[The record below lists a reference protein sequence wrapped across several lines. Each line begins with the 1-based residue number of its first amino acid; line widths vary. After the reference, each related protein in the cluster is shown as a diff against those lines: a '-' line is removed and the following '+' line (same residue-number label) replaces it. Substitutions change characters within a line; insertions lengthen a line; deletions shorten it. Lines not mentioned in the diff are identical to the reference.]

1 LPQVSATVKGFSVPG
16 EMAMVTAGF
25 KGFSVAV
32 LPGSPPVEVHLKRSA
47 RARRFSLRV
56 SRLDGK
62 VTLSMP
68 LRAREG
74 EALAFLK
81 GQEGWLR
88 DTLQAMPGAARRPVG
103 LGSVIPVEGR
113 DLLMSPGSGR
123 GVRVEGDR
131 LLIPGDPATAGP
143 RVAAWLKVLA
153 RDRLARASTRYA
165 GLLGRN
171 YSALALRDTRSRWGS
186 CSPDGRLMYSWRLIM
201 APPAVLS
208 YVAAHEVAHL
218 VELNHSPAYWAVV
231 DRIYPGWQAQRAW
244 LHDQGQSL
252 HRLRFQD

>member
-1 LPQVSATVKGFSVPG
+1 
-16 EMAMVTAGF
+16 MAI
-25 KGFSVAV
+25 

-68 LRAREG
+68 VRAREG

-81 GQEGWLR
+81 GNEDWLR
-88 DTLQAMPGAARRPVG
+88 QTLSAMPGPTLQAIGPGTA
-103 LGSVIPVEGR
+103 IQVEG
-113 DLLMSPGSGR
+113 DPLVLTPASGR
-123 GVRVEGDR
+123 GVRAEGG
-131 LLIPGDPATAGP
+131 LLLVPGSPETMGP

-153 RDRLARASTRYA
+153 RDRLATASSHYA
-165 GLLGRN
+165 GLVGRR
-171 YSALALRDTRSRWGS
+171 YTSLAIRDTRSRWGS

-201 APPAVLS
+201 APPAVLD

-218 VELNHSPAYWAVV
+218 VELNHSPAYWRVV
-231 DRIYPGWQAQRAW
+231 TGICPDWKDHRAW
-244 LHDQGQSL
+244 LKTHGNTL
-252 HRLRFQD
+252 HRVRFQD

>member
-1 LPQVSATVKGFSVPG
+1 
-16 EMAMVTAGF
+16 MAI
-25 KGFSVAV
+25 

-68 LRAREG
+68 VRAREG

-81 GQEGWLR
+81 GNEDWLR
-88 DTLQAMPGAARRPVG
+88 QTLSAMPGPTLQAVGPGTA
-103 LGSVIPVEGR
+103 IQVEG
-113 DLLMSPGSGR
+113 DPLVLTPASGR
-123 GVRVEGDR
+123 GVRAEGG
-131 LLIPGDPATAGP
+131 LLLVPGSPETMGP

-153 RDRLARASTRYA
+153 RDRLATASSHYA
-165 GLLGRN
+165 GLVGRR
-171 YSALALRDTRSRWGS
+171 YTSLAIRDTRSRWGS

-201 APPAVLS
+201 APPAVLD

-218 VELNHSPAYWAVV
+218 VELNHSPAYWRVV
-231 DRIYPGWQAQRAW
+231 TGICPDWKDHRAW
-244 LHDQGQSL
+244 LKTHGNTL
-252 HRLRFQD
+252 HRVRFQD

>member
-1 LPQVSATVKGFSVPG
+1 MT
-16 EMAMVTAGF
+16 
-25 KGFSVAV
+25 V

-81 GQEGWLR
+81 GNEDWLR
-88 DTLQAMPGAARRPVG
+88 QTLLAMPGPSLQAVG
-103 LGSVIPVEGR
+103 PGTVIRVEG
-113 DLLMSPGSGR
+113 DPLVLTPASGR
-123 GVRVEGDR
+123 GVRAEGG
-131 LLIPGDPATAGP
+131 LLLVPGSPETMGP

-153 RDRLARASTRYA
+153 RDRLATASSRHA
-165 GLLGRN
+165 GLVGRH
-171 YSALALRDTRSRWGS
+171 YSSLAIRDTRSRWGS

-201 APPAVLS
+201 APPAVLD

-218 VELNHSPAYWAVV
+218 VELNHSPAYWKVV
-231 DRIYPGWQAQRAW
+231 TGICPDWKEHRAW
-244 LHDQGQSL
+244 LKTHGNTL
-252 HRLRFQD
+252 HRVRFQD

>member
-1 LPQVSATVKGFSVPG
+1 MP
-16 EMAMVTAGF
+16 
-25 KGFSVAV
+25 V

-74 EALAFLK
+74 EALAFLR
-81 GQEGWLR
+81 GHEGWLR
-88 DTLQAMPGAARRPVG
+88 ETLQAMPESALRPVG
-103 LGSVIPVEGR
+103 LGMVIPVEGR
-113 DLLMSPGSGR
+113 ELRVAPGAGR
-123 GVRVEGDR
+123 GVRVEGDD
-131 LLIPGDPATAGP
+131 LLVPGDPATAGA
-143 RVAAWLKVLA
+143 RVSAWLKTLA
-153 RDRLARASTRYA
+153 RDRLARASTHYA
-165 GLLGRN
+165 GLVGRS
-171 YSALALRDTRSRWGS
+171 YATLALRDTRSRWGS

-201 APPAVLS
+201 APPQVLG

-218 VELNHSPAYWAVV
+218 VELNHSPAYWEVV
-231 DRIYPGWQAQRAW
+231 SRICPDWQEHRAW
-244 LHDQGQSL
+244 LRANGQVL

>member
-1 LPQVSATVKGFSVPG
+1 
-16 EMAMVTAGF
+16 M
-25 KGFSVAV
+25 AV

-81 GQEGWLR
+81 GHEGWLR
-88 DTLQAMPGAARRPVG
+88 DTLRSMPDSARQPVG
-103 LGSVIPVEGR
+103 LGSVLPVEGR
-113 DLLMSPGSGR
+113 ELTLEAGTGR
-123 GVRVEGDR
+123 GIRAEGDR

-153 RDRLARASTRYA
+153 RDRLARASTHYA
-165 GLLGRN
+165 GLVGRA
-171 YSALALRDTRSRWGS
+171 YTTLALRDTRSRWGS

-201 APPAVLS
+201 APPSVLD

-218 VELNHSPAYWAVV
+218 VELNHSAAYWAIV
-231 DRIYPGWQAQRAW
+231 DRIYPGWEVQRKW
-244 LHDQGQSL
+244 LHQHGQSL